1 MLRHI
6 RRRTGF
12 TLIELLVVIAIIAI
26 LIALL
31 LPAVQQAR
39 EAARRSQCKNN
50 LKQIGLALATYEGT
64 HKLYPIGNRNGGP
77 VGGWGQSFWVGLLP
91 FLDQDALYKKWDHSV
106 VNSGYDSP
114 ANRTVVNGVV
124 FPFAWCPSSP
134 LRSAFEVTPS
144 NGIAPGVPVCTYTGI
159 AGATPDPQGR
169 SADWGSGKSGTGGI
183 LFYYSRIGM
192 RDLRD
197 GSANI
202 LAFAEQ
208 SDYLVETAT
217 GQQRIAIQSWP
228 HGMFMGS
235 GSGDRSFNCAT
246 VRYKINYKQA
256 VGGHNYNGALCNGAS
271 GTGVCGNSGVNNPI
285 QSAHSG
291 GAHAAMCDGTVRFLN
306 SNLDITTLLNLAV
319 RDDNKPVGEF

>member
-1 MLRHI
+1 MLLGHQQ
-6 RRRTGF
+6 RRGF

-50 LKQIGLALATYEGT
+50 LKQIGLALASYEEV
-64 HKLYPIGNRNGGP
+64 HKLYPIGNRNNG
-77 VGGWGQSFWVGLLP
+77 VLGGWGQSFWVGLLP
-91 FLDQDALYKKWDHSV
+91 LLDQDALFKKWNHSV
-106 VNSGYDSP
+106 VNSGYNDP
-114 ANRTVVNGVV
+114 GNVAIGNGIA

-134 LRSAFEVTPS
+134 LRASFETTPS
-144 NGIAPGVPVCTYTGI
+144 NGGATPVITYTGI

-169 SADWGSGKSGTGGI
+169 SADWGSGKSGTGGV
-183 LFYYSRIGM
+183 LFYYSKIGS

-197 GSANI
+197 GSSNI
-202 LAFAEQ
+202 MAVAEQ
-208 SDYLVETAT
+208 SDFLVETAT

-246 VRYKINYKQA
+246 VRYKVNYKQA

-291 GAHAAMCDGTVRFLN
+291 GAHTVLCDGTVRFLN
-306 SNLDITTLLNLAV
+306 ANMDLATLLNLAV
-319 RDDNKPVGEF
+319 RDDNKPLGEF